1 MSLLARTHRAPLK
14 TPFQLRV
21 GVGPTGN
28 AMRRQEAGTVAAD
41 RALRRS
47 TGFPIN

>member
-1 MSLLARTHRAPLK
+1 MTS
-14 TPFQLRV
+14 FQLFWNV
-21 GVGPTGN
+21 VPTGN
-28 AMRRQEAGTVAAD
+28 AMRRQEAGTVAVD